1 MEGGFLGGG
10 GNLFENL
17 GGGPRMRFRRDA
29 EEDSGGVVEDIK
41 EFEHNVEE
49 KFEEIEQEAE
59 EAIAPVAETLHV
71 KPW

>member
-1 MEGGFLGGG
+1 
-10 GNLFENL
+10 
-17 GGGPRMRFRRDA
+17 MRFRRDA
-29 EEDSGGVVEDIK
+29 EEESGGVVEDIK